1 MTHTHT
7 HTSKPILEAVS
18 VMIGGTFLA
27 RPVNDPWDMMGPA
40 YKKQRQLVMSAL
52 LGRKATGSQSGVTA
66 IQAELARQL
75 GVEERKVKE
84 TVAIIRAAIAKA
96 EGTA

>member
-1 MTHTHT
+1 MTTLT
-7 HTSKPILEAVS
+7 LNKAIREALEL
-18 VMIGGTFLA
+18 MIGGTFLT

-52 LGRKATGSQSGVTA
+52 LGRKATAAQSGVTA

-75 GVEERKVKE
+75 GVDERKVKE
-84 TVAIIRAAIAKA
+84 TVAAIRADVERSVA
-96 EGTA
+96 